1 MKRHFCPMDHV
12 WIEYE
17 GECNWCGEKE
27 IVDPMEEGYDSPWA
41 PTDED
46 TRGDYEHDIYRQRE
60 LDDER
65 N

>member
-1 MKRHFCPMDHV
+1 M
-12 WIEYE
+12 YE
-17 GECNWCGEKE
+17 P
-27 IVDPMEEGYDSPWA
+27 DDTMEEGYDSPWA

-46 TRGDYEHDIYRQRE
+46 TRGDYEHDIYRQRD